1 MASTEY
7 ERGMLEAIN
16 ILKAVREKHEKPLRQ
31 VEVGAA
37 YVVLNGVKH
46 WGQAITSDF
55 ETEVIKHLMAKKTEG
70 A

>member
-16 ILKAVREKHEKPLRQ
+16 LLKAVRERHEAPLRQ

-37 YVVLNGVKH
+37 YVALNAVKH

-55 ETEVIKHLMAKKTEG
+55 ETEVIKHLMAKKED